1 MSRLWLR
8 LQFLWYT
15 RGDSENKIGTGS
27 RSRVGYAW
35 LKIHP
40 SSAYKTD
47 GMIKQTCKGKSDSAF
62 DSYYTPTTDAGLS
75 LRAHHYQSSNSY
87 YRCYYDGRSC
97 GGTGGCTANGGD
109 DGYFTTRHSTDH
121 YDFCGRNDQCSDGTN
136 VVVLLGPIPPS
147 PPPMPP
153 SPPPP
158 PIQKSCRLFKEADS
172 SAPSGTYLVNPDGVD
187 PFFVHCDSK
196 PARLQPLIHSCG

>member
-1 MSRLWLR
+1 MNCLWLR

-109 DGYFTTRHSTDH
+109 NGYFITRHATSY
-121 YDFCGRNDQCSDGTN
+121 YDFCGRSDQCSTDTN
-136 VVVLLGPIPPS
+136 VVLMVS
-147 PPPMPP
+147 
-153 SPPPP
+153 
-158 PIQKSCRLFKEADS
+158 
-172 SAPSGTYLVNPDGVD
+172 
-187 PFFVHCDSK
+187 
-196 PARLQPLIHSCG
+196 